1 MKVDRIAF
9 EQLYP
14 TGVYAN
20 QRFRAEGTLQ
30 DGDDIVECYRKL
42 AAEVDKAFSA
52 MHPEIKWEEPSKKEE
67 PIDKRVAAI
76 IEDINQCTGIHST
89 GQFGV
94 EIGLIAYED
103 VANTHPEIKAAYDLK
118 MALLKKNV
126 K

>member
-52 MHPEIKWEEPSKKEE
+52 MHPEIKWEEPSQKEE
-67 PIDKRVAAI
+67 PIDTRVGMVEAI
-76 IEDINQCTGIHST
+76 NACTS
-89 GQFGV
+89 
-94 EIGLIAYED
+94 LD
-103 VANTHPEIKAAYDLK
+103 VLKTFSLLARANPEHKAAYD
-118 MALLKKNV
+118 KKFGELS